1 MKLDVSNQIIAVTDA
16 LGLMGP
22 AVIREL
28 LSFNYSVRALIPP
41 QVHLPSEWT
50 DHPQL
55 EFYFGDILDPTKLE
69 QLMDGVEAVVNT
81 SQLFS
86 FQPKD
91 KAKMRSLHIEGAS
104 NVINTALRCSV
115 KKLIHLSSTEVLGHG
130 DQREGD
136 GPRMSWGEGS
146 EHSFYGRSL
155 FQGELQ
161 AWRGQAEGLPVV
173 ILRPSFILGACP
185 LNNPIADWLE
195 QVVRGLSFFPT
206 GSAGWVDSADVAQAV
221 RLSLDEAISNQ
232 AWVIS
237 GGNLSYKSIIDHLTH
252 ACGSRPPI
260 KPWWDMLSPFI
271 SSWNRMRGW
280 WSADKSW
287 LSSDSLHLSSIHSQY
302 DGKGAAQD
310 LGFNYRPIPESVVD
324 LANTLE
330 RPDWELYPQLLPHQ

>member
-1 MKLDVSNQIIAVTDA
+1 MKPHVSNKIIAVTDA

-28 LSFNYSVRALIPP
+28 LSFNYSVRALIQP
-41 QVHLPSEWT
+41 HANLPSEWT
-50 DHPQL
+50 DHSHL
-55 EFYFGDILDPTKLE
+55 EILFGDILDPMKLE

-86 FQPKD
+86 LQQKN
-91 KAKMRSLHIEGAS
+91 KVKMRSLHIEGAS

-136 GPRMSWGEGS
+136 GPRMSWGEGGK
-146 EHSFYGRSL
+146 HSFYGRSL
-155 FQGELQ
+155 FQSELQ
-161 AWRGQAEGLPVV
+161 AWRGQAEGLPIV
-173 ILRPSFILGACP
+173 ILRPSFILRACP
-185 LNNPIADWLE
+185 LKNPIADWLE
-195 QVVRGLSFFPT
+195 QVVQGLSFFPT
-206 GSAGWVDSADVAQAV
+206 GSAGWVDAADVAQAV
-221 RLSLDEAISNQ
+221 RLSLDDAVSDQ

-237 GGNLSYKSIIDHLTH
+237 AGNFSYKSIIDHLTH

-260 KPWWDMLSPFI
+260 KPCWDALSPFI
-271 SSWNRMRGW
+271 STWNRVRSW

-287 LSSDSLHLSSIHSQY
+287 ISGDSLYLSSINSQY
-302 DGKGAAQD
+302 DGTGAARD
-310 LGFNYRPIPESVVD
+310 LGFSYRPLRESVVD

-330 RPDWELYPQLLPHQ
+330 RPGWEMYPQLLPHQ